1 MPSVPYQNPYVQYA
15 GFEFNYNDAFVD
27 CLAQY
32 GVGGSSITISSFNTL
47 SVSSLRASTINGTSY
62 DTNLSTL
69 INTSSVVGNL
79 SSLLYTYTDLSGNY
93 SFSNAVVTTAMDA
106 IGLYHYNNSSINT
119 GYVTVNDSVAF
130 GGDTVFITGSNL
142 NLNVNNTPGAPG
154 EFLTSDG
161 SYASWQTLS
170 TITTTREAGS
180 SITTFTTAYEPSGGA
195 LMTYL
200 SSGTNTG
207 YLYLQNDIDLGGI
220 NVGIT
225 GLSNLTLNISN
236 STGLSGQLL
245 TSDGTHASWQTL
257 SSILHTTATVS
268 NLIDTA
274 NGKDNDKLYLS
285 RTSSTTV
292 TGSLTMDNY
301 VTLASFNG
309 TTISSSN
316 SLTLSASNLYIT
328 ANGSPGSNGQVLTA
342 SGATC
347 SWQTPTGGGGAT
359 GPTGPAGPSSS
370 YFNYRA
376 STVLT
381 NPASARITWQNST
394 QTDSTYFQVNH
405 LDIDGVDVE
414 VFLSSV
420 KAGNTLI
427 IQNADNSTN
436 FQKWLV
442 SAVTVVAN
450 QYVEY
455 TVSLVTSSGA
465 DFADNHRI
473 FLAILSAGIAGA
485 TGATGPTGVTT
496 SLTNRVMATPVG
508 TPSNVPLT
516 WSSGSTPSGFVP
528 LATESGITYRA
539 PVAPT
544 SGTGW
549 RFNKT
554 YNLITVAT
562 SGLTINNTYMIVT
575 PGTINWVAIG
585 APNAL
590 ANTKFTYNGLAITGT
605 GGTAIET
612 SKISWFTLNSLYGL
626 TLPQT
631 SPAPGIVSKADLQT
645 AWFLVKF
652 NADIAVQGSLAIQID
667 SYAYQYNSNTS
678 NFYTG
683 RWAYSFPLQQ
693 NVGFNALTTTNINAG
708 ANPGLGSSRLKTGF
722 TYLLYA
728 GDYSMMGASGAI
740 GTASASYYPGGAGLF
755 APSQTLV
762 SKTLRDPYDVYPDY
776 PHMGLTSCS
785 YTSNAIGPAYG
796 GSNVYSDP
804 AATELVSIYLNTS
817 SDAPYSGTGQTVTD
831 FQVLAMGY
839 STSNVSNS
847 YTLTY
852 V

>member
-79 SSLLYTYTDLSGNY
+79 SSLLYTYTDPSGNY
-93 SFSNAVVTTAMDA
+93 SFSNAIVTTAMNA
-106 IGLYHYNNSSINT
+106 IALNHYNNSSINT

-142 NLNVNNTPGAPG
+142 NLNVNNTAGAPG

-161 SYASWQTLS
+161 TYATWQTLS
-170 TITTTREAGS
+170 TITTTKGS
-180 SITTFTTAYEPSGGA
+180 DITTFTTAYEPDGGA

-207 YLYLQNDIDLGGI
+207 YLYLQNDIDLGGV
-220 NVGIT
+220 NVGIAA
-225 GLSNLTLNISN
+225 SNLSLTIGN
-236 STGLSGQLL
+236 STGFSGQLL
-245 TSDGTHASWQTL
+245 TSDGTNASWQTL
-257 SSILHTTATVS
+257 SSITYNTATTS
-268 NLIDTA
+268 NLIDLA
-274 NGKDNDKLYLS
+274 NDKDKDKLYVS
-285 RTSSTTV
+285 HTSSTTV
-292 TGSLTMDNY
+292 FGSLTMDNY

-309 TTISSSN
+309 TTIASSN

-328 ANGSPGSNGQVLTA
+328 ASGSPGSNGQVLTA
-342 SGATC
+342 SGTTC

-359 GPTGPAGPSSS
+359 GATGPAGPSSS
-370 YFNYRA
+370 YFNYKA
-376 STVLT
+376 STSLGT
-381 NPASARITWQNST
+381 PTSGRITWQNAS
-394 QTDSTYFQVNH
+394 QTLSTYFQVNH
-405 LDIDGVDVE
+405 VSDDTVDVE
-414 VFLSSV
+414 IFLSSV
-420 KAGNTLI
+420 QAGNTLI
-427 IQNADNSTN
+427 VQNADDSTN

-442 SAVTVVAN
+442 STVTVVAN
-450 QYVEY
+450 AYVQY
-455 TVSLVTSSGA
+455 TVTLVTSAGA
-465 DFADNHRI
+465 NFTDNHRI
-473 FLAILSAGIAGA
+473 ILVIQSPGPAGA
-485 TGATGPTGVTT
+485 TGATGPGVTT
-496 SLTNRVMATPVG
+496 SLKNRVIVTDFG
-508 TPSNVPLT
+508 TPLNIPLT
-516 WSSGSTPSGFVP
+516 WSSGSIPSGYVP
-528 LATESGITYRA
+528 LAADTGVTYKA

-562 SGLTINNTYMIVT
+562 SGLTLNSTYMIVT

-585 APNAL
+585 AANAL
-590 ANTKFTYNGLAITGT
+590 ANTKFTYNGATITGT

-612 SKISWFTLNSLYGL
+612 SKISWYTLNSLYSL

-631 SPAPGIVSKADLQT
+631 TPVAGIVSKADLQT

-652 NADIAVQGSLAIQID
+652 NADIAVQGSLAIQIET
-667 SYAYQYNSNTS
+667 YAYQYNSNTS
-678 NFYTG
+678 NSYTG

-693 NVGFNALTTTNINAG
+693 NVGFTAGTTTNINAG
-708 ANPGLGSSRLKTGF
+708 GNPGLGSSRLKSGF

-728 GDYSMMGASGAI
+728 GDYSTVGQSGPV

-762 SKTLRDPYDVYPDY
+762 FNTLKDPYDVYPEY

-804 AATELVSIYLNTS
+804 AATEVVSIYLNTS

-831 FQVLAMGY
+831 FQVLAMGC
-839 STSNVSNS
+839 STSNVSTKYSLS
-847 YTLTY
+847 Y